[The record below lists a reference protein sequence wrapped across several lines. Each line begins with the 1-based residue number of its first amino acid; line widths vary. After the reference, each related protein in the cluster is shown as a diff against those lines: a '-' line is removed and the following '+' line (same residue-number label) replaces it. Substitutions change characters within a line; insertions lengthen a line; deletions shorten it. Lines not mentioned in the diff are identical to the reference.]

1 MTDAYSQQLD
11 LAAKR
16 LFPFALS
23 VLLVVLSVVPL
34 PMPDSGLVAPALGLM
49 AVYYWAIHRPDL
61 LPAYAIFLLGLLQ
74 DILSGTPMGVNTLM
88 FLAVYGIM
96 RLQRKPFLGK
106 PFMVMWVGFVV
117 VAPCA
122 IFFHWLL
129 CSILVGRAI
138 PPLSA
143 FVQVLLTIVLYPWLT
158 WLLAAAQRAFLRR
171 QQ

>member
-1 MTDAYSQQLD
+1 MTGAYSQQFD
-11 LAAKR
+11 LVAR
-16 LFPFALS
+16 YLFPFALS
-23 VLLVVLSVVPL
+23 VLLVVLSVIPL
-34 PMPDSGLVAPALGLM
+34 PVPDYELVVPTFGVM

-61 LPAYAIFLLGLLQ
+61 LPAYSVFLLGLLQ
-74 DILSGTPMGVNTLM
+74 DILSGAPTGVNTLI

-96 RLQRKPFLGK
+96 RHQRKPFLGK
-106 PFMVMWVGFVV
+106 PFFVMWVGFVV

-129 CSILVGRAI
+129 CSILAGRPI

-143 FVQVLLTIVLYPWLT
+143 FVQVMLSIAIYPWLT

-171 QQ
+171 Q